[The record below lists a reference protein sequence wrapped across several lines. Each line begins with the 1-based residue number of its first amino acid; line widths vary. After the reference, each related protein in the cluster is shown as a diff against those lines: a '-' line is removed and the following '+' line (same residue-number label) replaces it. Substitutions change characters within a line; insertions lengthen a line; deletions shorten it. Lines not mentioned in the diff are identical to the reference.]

1 MAIALERIAEEAE
14 QLTGRLSLRNLE
26 LEWLPEELF
35 ALTHLQELDL
45 GADWWKDYVG
55 SKICA
60 QQHRF
65 SSFGLLR
72 TLKISATDIADLF
85 LLNDLNG
92 LQQLDCSRT
101 SVSDLSP
108 LGGLSGLQ
116 QLNCSRTS
124 VSDLSPLNGLSGL
137 QRLDCSYTSVSDLSP
152 LNGLSGMQQ
161 LDCSG
166 TSVSD
171 LSPLNDLN
179 GLQQLDCSGT
189 SVSDLSPL
197 SGLNSFQ
204 QLNCFNTPVSDLSPL
219 SGLNSLQRLDCSHM
233 PVSDLSPLSDLNSL
247 QRLDCSYT
255 SVSDLSPLNDL
266 NGLQQLDCSGT
277 SMSDLSPLSGL
288 NSLQQLICFNTPVS
302 DLSPLSGLN
311 SLQQLIC
318 FNTPVSDLSPLS
330 GLSGLQRLDCSGT
343 PVSDLSPLS
352 GLSGLQRLDCSHIP
366 VSDLSPLSGLSGLQ
380 ELDCSDTSVGDLSPL
395 SGLSGLQEL
404 NCSDTSVSD
413 LSPLSGL
420 GGLQELYLCN
430 VEIPGIPTAGV
441 LSQDPY
447 DNCLD
452 RLRAHWADLAV
463 GEEAVPTVK
472 LLLLGNG
479 RVGKTQIARKLA
491 GLPFESESVST
502 HGIRIG
508 RIDLDGES
516 QIRLHVWDFG
526 GQDIY
531 HGAHALFLSSPALLA
546 VVWAREVEDEP
557 THTYG
562 GLEFR
567 NQRLPYWLA
576 VAHHQ
581 GHRYSPRL
589 VIQTRCER
597 KDQEEARPPA
607 PDELLDAP
615 DRYCDILRV
624 SAKTER
630 RFDALRECLRDA
642 VDWMRDPDRLGVAKV
657 GAGRLRVQRRLEQMR
672 DEDEARPPAE
682 RRHRLLTMEAFTDI
696 CAEKDDVSSPEALL
710 VWLDAEGTVFHRP
723 GLFHNHV
730 VLDQNWA
737 LEAIYAVFD
746 RDRGAL
752 QQIRNNNGRFTR
764 DLLDRLVWADHL
776 SADREL
782 FVSMMLSCGICFNH
796 REFPDGRERVVEYIA
811 PDLLPAE
818 DSVRD
823 DLGGL
828 WDEELP
834 TEQAVFR
841 YPLLHDGLIR
851 TIMAEIG
858 EKAGDRALYWK
869 GGLCG
874 YEKTCGS
881 RLRIEQVPT
890 GPESWQGEIR
900 VRTQKGQA
908 ALLLDRLIEVV
919 ERAQSRIGLRAEN
932 VDHPKRSKPERE
944 ETPLVFEKPPQQ
956 GPECFVSYS
965 WGDDSPEGREHTKLI
980 DDLCAKAK
988 ERGHIIRRD
997 KNELKIGDSITDF
1010 MRRIGAGDR
1019 IFVILSKGYL
1029 ESPNCMFELSEIW
1042 RTSCQDSGDF
1052 LKRVRVY
1059 IVPGFSIRKAVDRVK
1074 WGAYWEAEFEE
1085 LNSFAQSGATKL
1097 GQDGMNELRRMQT
1110 YYLNVAD
1117 ILATMNSILRP
1128 GNLEELLAYGFDDPP
1143 A

>member
-1 MAIALERIAEEAE
+1 MVIALERIAEEAE
-14 QLTGRLSLRNLE
+14 QRTGRLSLRNLE

-45 GADWWKDYVG
+45 GADWWDDFVG
-55 SKICA
+55 NKIRA

-72 TLKISATDIADLF
+72 ILITDASDITSLIP
-85 LLNDLNG
+85 LSGLNSLQHLN
-92 LQQLDCSRT
+92 CSDT

-108 LGGLSGLQ
+108 LIGLSSLQ
-116 QLNCSRTS
+116 HF
-124 VSDLSPLNGLSGL
+124 
-137 QRLDCSYTSVSDLSP
+137 DCSA
-152 LNGLSGMQQ
+152 
-161 LDCSG
+161 
-166 TSVSD
+166 
-171 LSPLNDLN
+171 
-179 GLQQLDCSGT
+179 T

-197 SGLNSFQ
+197 SGLNGLQ
-204 QLNCFNTPVSDLSPL
+204 QLNC
-219 SGLNSLQRLDCSHM
+219 SGSS
-233 PVSDLSPLSDLNSL
+233 
-247 QRLDCSYT
+247 
-255 SVSDLSPLNDL
+255 
-266 NGLQQLDCSGT
+266 
-277 SMSDLSPLSGL
+277 
-288 NSLQQLICFNTPVS
+288 
-302 DLSPLSGLN
+302 
-311 SLQQLIC
+311 
-318 FNTPVSDLSPLS
+318 
-330 GLSGLQRLDCSGT
+330 
-343 PVSDLSPLS
+343 
-352 GLSGLQRLDCSHIP
+352 

-380 ELDCSDTSVGDLSPL
+380 ELDCSAMSVSDLSPLSGLNGLQKLSCSATSVSDLSPL
-395 SGLSGLQEL
+395 SGLSGLQQLSFSGTSVSGLSPLSGLSGLQQLFFSGTSVNDLSPLSGLNGLQHL
-404 NCSDTSVSD
+404 NCSETSVSD
-413 LSPLSGL
+413 LSPLCGLNGLQRLNCSGTSVSDLSQLSGLNGLQHLNCSGTSVSDLSPL
-420 GGLQELYLCN
+420 GGLSGLQQLYCSSTSVSDLSPLIGLNSLQHLDCSNTALSDLSPLSGLSSLKRLYLWN

-441 LSQDPY
+441 LSQEPY
-447 DNCLD
+447 DDCLD
-452 RLRAHWADLAV
+452 RLCAHWADLIKA
-463 GEEAVPTVK
+463 GEEVVPTVK

-567 NQRLPYWLA
+567 NQPLPYWLA

-607 PDELLDAP
+607 PDELLNAP

-624 SAKTER
+624 SAETGR
-630 RFDALRECLRDA
+630 RFDALRDCLRDA
-642 VDWMRDPDRLGVAKV
+642 VGWMRDPDRLGVAKV

-682 RRHRLLTMEAFTDI
+682 RRHRLLTMEAFTAI

-710 VWLDAEGTVFHRP
+710 VWLDAEGTVFYRP

-752 QQIRNNNGRFTR
+752 QQIRHNNGRFTR
-764 DLLDRLVWADHL
+764 DLLDRLVWEDHL
-776 SADREL
+776 PADREL
-782 FVSMMLSCGICFNH
+782 FVSMMLSCGICFKH
-796 REFPDGRERVVEYIA
+796 REIPDGRERVVEYIA

-818 DSVRD
+818 DSVRA

-828 WDEELP
+828 WDEDQP

-874 YEKTCGS
+874 YEKICGS

-890 GPESWQGEIR
+890 GPEPWQGEIR

-908 ALLLDRLIEVV
+908 ALLLDRLIEIV

-944 ETPLVFEKPPQQ
+944 EIPLVFDKPPQQ
-956 GPECFVSYS
+956 ETAPAGPNWYVSYAWS
-965 WGDDSPEGREHTKLI
+965 DDSPEGRAHTTFI
-980 DDLCAKAK
+980 NDLCAKAK
-988 ERGHIIRRD
+988 ERGRIIRRD
-997 KNELKIGDSITDF
+997 KEELRVGDSLTAF

-1019 IFVILSKGYL
+1019 IFVILSDRYL
-1029 ESPNCMFELSEIW
+1029 RSPNCMFELSEIW
-1042 RTSCQDSGDF
+1042 RTSRFENAAF
-1052 LKRVRVY
+1052 LDRVRVY
-1059 IVPGFSIRKAVDRVK
+1059 VTPDVSLRAAKDRAK
-1074 WGAYWEAEFEE
+1074 WAIHWKKEYDE
-1085 LNSFAQSGATKL
+1085 LNEIAQTHGPTAL
-1097 GQDGMNELRRMQT
+1097 GEDGNAELRRMQT

-1128 GNLEELLAYGFDDPP
+1128 GNLEELVQYGFDDPP

>member
-14 QLTGRLSLRNLE
+14 RRTGRLSLRNLE
-26 LEWLPEELF
+26 LEWLPDELF
-35 ALTHLQELDL
+35 ALTHLQELEL
-45 GADWWKDYVG
+45 GADWWENYAG
-55 SKICA
+55 NKISA
-60 QQHRF
+60 QKHRF

-72 TLKISATDIADLF
+72 TLRISASDIADLA

-92 LQQLDCSRT
+92 LQHLDCSRT

-108 LGGLSGLQ
+108 LSGLSSLR
-116 QLNCSRTS
+116 QLFCSSTS
-124 VSDLSPLNGLSGL
+124 VSDLSPLNGLNGL
-137 QRLDCSYTSVSDLSP
+137 QKLSCYATSVSDLSP
-152 LNGLSGMQQ
+152 LRGLIGLQHLDCALTLVSDLSPLRSLSGLQH
-161 LDCSG
+161 LDCSV

-171 LSPLNDLN
+171 LSPLRGLVN
-179 GLQQLDCSGT
+179 LQQ
-189 SVSDLSPL
+189 
-197 SGLNSFQ
+197 
-204 QLNCFNTPVSDLSPL
+204 
-219 SGLNSLQRLDCSHM
+219 
-233 PVSDLSPLSDLNSL
+233 
-247 QRLDCSYT
+247 
-255 SVSDLSPLNDL
+255 
-266 NGLQQLDCSGT
+266 
-277 SMSDLSPLSGL
+277 
-288 NSLQQLICFNTPVS
+288 
-302 DLSPLSGLN
+302 
-311 SLQQLIC
+311 
-318 FNTPVSDLSPLS
+318 
-330 GLSGLQRLDCSGT
+330 
-343 PVSDLSPLS
+343 
-352 GLSGLQRLDCSHIP
+352 
-366 VSDLSPLSGLSGLQ
+366 
-380 ELDCSDTSVGDLSPL
+380 
-395 SGLSGLQEL
+395 
-404 NCSDTSVSD
+404 
-413 LSPLSGL
+413 
-420 GGLQELYLCN
+420 LYLCN

-452 RLRAHWADLAV
+452 RLRSHWADLAA

-491 GLPFESESVST
+491 GLPFEAESVST

-546 VVWAREVEDEP
+546 VVWAREVENKP
-557 THTYG
+557 THEYG

-567 NQRLPYWLA
+567 NQPLPYWLA

-607 PDELLDAP
+607 PDELLNAP

-630 RFDALRECLRDA
+630 RFDTLKECLRDA
-642 VDWMRDPDRLGVAKV
+642 VDWMRDPERLGVAKV

-682 RRHRLLTMEAFTDI
+682 RLHRLLTMEAFTAI

-723 GLFHNHV
+723 GLFHNNV

-752 QQIRNNNGRFTR
+752 QQIRHHNGRFTR
-764 DLLDRLVWADHL
+764 DLLDRLVWEDHL
-776 SADREL
+776 PADREL
-782 FVSMMLSCGICFNH
+782 FVSMMLSCGICFKH
-796 REFPDGRERVVEYIA
+796 REIPDGRERVVEYIA
-811 PDLLPAE
+811 PDLLPAA
-818 DSVRD
+818 DSIRD

-828 WDEELP
+828 WDEDLP
-834 TEQAVFR
+834 AEQAVFR

-881 RLRIEQVPT
+881 RMRIEQVPT
-890 GPESWQGEIR
+890 GPEPWQGEIR

-908 ALLLDRLIEVV
+908 TLLLDRLIEVV
-919 ERAQSRIGLRAEN
+919 ERAQSRIGLRAED

-944 ETPLVFEKPPQQ
+944 EIPLVFDKPPQR
-956 GPECFVSYS
+956 PECFVSYS

-980 DDLCAKAK
+980 DDLCTKAK

-1059 IVPGFSIRKAVDRVK
+1059 IVPGLSIRKAVDRVK
-1074 WGAYWEAEFEE
+1074 WGAYWEAEFKE
-1085 LNSFAQSGATKL
+1085 LNSFTQDGATKL

>member
-14 QLTGRLSLRNLE
+14 QRTGRLSLRNLE

-45 GADWWKDYVG
+45 GADWWNDYVG
-55 SKICA
+55 NKICA

-65 SSFGLLR
+65 SSFGFLR
-72 TLKISATDIADLF
+72 TLIINASDIADLVLF
-85 LLNDLNG
+85 DGLTG

-108 LGGLSGLQ
+108 LRGQSGLQ
-116 QLNCSRTS
+116 QL
-124 VSDLSPLNGLSGL
+124 D
-137 QRLDCSYTSVSDLSP
+137 
-152 LNGLSGMQQ
+152 
-161 LDCSG
+161 
-166 TSVSD
+166 
-171 LSPLNDLN
+171 
-179 GLQQLDCSGT
+179 
-189 SVSDLSPL
+189 
-197 SGLNSFQ
+197 
-204 QLNCFNTPVSDLSPL
+204 
-219 SGLNSLQRLDCSHM
+219 
-233 PVSDLSPLSDLNSL
+233 
-247 QRLDCSYT
+247 
-255 SVSDLSPLNDL
+255 
-266 NGLQQLDCSGT
+266 
-277 SMSDLSPLSGL
+277 
-288 NSLQQLICFNTPVS
+288 
-302 DLSPLSGLN
+302 
-311 SLQQLIC
+311 
-318 FNTPVSDLSPLS
+318 
-330 GLSGLQRLDCSGT
+330 
-343 PVSDLSPLS
+343 
-352 GLSGLQRLDCSHIP
+352 
-366 VSDLSPLSGLSGLQ
+366 
-380 ELDCSDTSVGDLSPL
+380 
-395 SGLSGLQEL
+395 
-404 NCSDTSVSD
+404 CSDTSVSD

-420 GGLQELYLCN
+420 SGLQQLDCSHTSVSDLSPLGGLTSLQELDCSVTSVNDLSPLSGLNGLQELDCSHTSVSDLSPLGGLSSLQELDCSVTSMNDLSPLSGLNGLQQLNCSHTSVSDLSPLRGLNGLQQLVCIGTSVSDLSPLRGLNGLQQLVCIGTSVSDLSPLRGLNGLQELDCSDTSVNDLSPLGGLNGLQQLNCSHTSVSDLSPLRGLNGLQQLDCTGTSVNDLSPLGGLSSLQQLNCSNTSVSDLSPLSGLSSLKRLYLWN

-441 LSQDPY
+441 LSQSRFN
-447 DNCLD
+447 NCLD
-452 RLRAHWADLAV
+452 RLRAHWADLAA

-491 GLPFESESVST
+491 GLPFESDSVST

-508 RIDLDGES
+508 RIDLDGGS

-557 THTYG
+557 THEYG

-567 NQRLPYWLA
+567 NQPLPYWLA
-576 VAHHQ
+576 VAHHH

-597 KDQEEARPPA
+597 KEQEEARPPA
-607 PDELLDAP
+607 PDALLNAP
-615 DRYCDILRV
+615 DRYCDILKV
-624 SAKTER
+624 SAQTGR
-630 RFDALRECLRDA
+630 RFDALKECLRDA
-642 VDWMRDPDRLGVAKV
+642 VDWMRDPERLGVAKV

-682 RRHRLLTMEAFTDI
+682 RRHRLLTMEAFTAI

-776 SADREL
+776 PADREL
-782 FVSMMLSCGICFNH
+782 FISMMLSCGICFKH
-796 REFPDGRERVVEYIA
+796 REIPDGRERVVEYIA

-828 WDEELP
+828 WDEDLP

-919 ERAQSRIGLRAEN
+919 ERAQSRIGLRAGD
-932 VDHPKRSKPERE
+932 VDHPKPSKPERE
-944 ETPLVFEKPPQQ
+944 ETPLVFDKPPQQ
-956 GPECFVSYS
+956 ETAPAGPNWYVSYA
-965 WGDDSPEGREHTKLI
+965 WGDDSPEGREHTTFI

-988 ERGHIIRRD
+988 ERGRIIRRD
-997 KNELKIGDSITDF
+997 KEELRVGDSLTAF
-1010 MRRIGAGDR
+1010 MRRIGGGDR
-1019 IFVILSKGYL
+1019 IFVILSDRYL
-1029 ESPNCMFELSEIW
+1029 RSPNCMFELSEIW
-1042 RTSCQDSGDF
+1042 RTSRFEGAAF
-1052 LKRVRVY
+1052 LDRVRVY
-1059 IVPGFSIRKAVDRVK
+1059 VTPDVSLRAAKDRAK
-1074 WGAYWEAEFEE
+1074 WAIHWKKEYDE
-1085 LNSFAQSGATKL
+1085 LNDIAQAHGPTAL
-1097 GQDGMNELRRMQT
+1097 GEDGNAELRRMQT

>member
-1 MAIALERIAEEAE
+1 MVRAVELMVTEKTPKKDGMAIALERIAEEAE
-14 QLTGRLSLRNLE
+14 QRTGRLSLRNLE
-26 LEWLPEELF
+26 LEWLPDELF

-45 GADWWKDYVG
+45 GADWGEDYDGNKV
-55 SKICA
+55 SA
-60 QQHRF
+60 QQDRF
-65 SSFGLLR
+65 PSFGLLR
-72 TLKISATDIADLF
+72 TLIIDASDIADLV
-85 LLNDLNG
+85 LLDGLNGLQQLDCSFTSVSDLSPLNGLNSLQQLNCSGTSVSDLSPLNGLRGLQHLECSFTSVSDLSPLGGLNGLQQLICFNTPVSDLSPLKGLRGLQQLDCFGTSVRDLSPLKGLRG

-108 LGGLSGLQ
+108 LSG
-116 QLNCSRTS
+116 
-124 VSDLSPLNGLSGL
+124 
-137 QRLDCSYTSVSDLSP
+137 
-152 LNGLSGMQQ
+152 
-161 LDCSG
+161 
-166 TSVSD
+166 
-171 LSPLNDLN
+171 LN
-179 GLQQLDCSGT
+179 GLQHLKCSGT
-189 SVSDLSPL
+189 
-197 SGLNSFQ
+197 
-204 QLNCFNTPVSDLSPL
+204 T
-219 SGLNSLQRLDCSHM
+219 
-233 PVSDLSPLSDLNSL
+233 
-247 QRLDCSYT
+247 
-255 SVSDLSPLNDL
+255 
-266 NGLQQLDCSGT
+266 
-277 SMSDLSPLSGL
+277 
-288 NSLQQLICFNTPVS
+288 
-302 DLSPLSGLN
+302 
-311 SLQQLIC
+311 
-318 FNTPVSDLSPLS
+318 VSDLSPLS
-330 GLSGLQRLDCSGT
+330 GLSGLQQLDCSST
-343 PVSDLSPLS
+343 S
-352 GLSGLQRLDCSHIP
+352 

-380 ELDCSDTSVGDLSPL
+380 ELSCSVTPVSNLSPL
-395 SGLSGLQEL
+395 SGLS
-404 NCSDTSVSD
+404 S
-413 LSPLSGL
+413 
-420 GGLQELYLCN
+420 LQELYLYN

-441 LSQDPY
+441 LSQEPH

-452 RLRAHWADLAV
+452 RLRAHWADLAA

-508 RIDLDGES
+508 RVDLDGES

-567 NQRLPYWLA
+567 NQPLPYWLA

-607 PDELLDAP
+607 PDELLNAP

-630 RFDALRECLRDA
+630 RFDALRDCLRDA

-682 RRHRLLTMEAFTDI
+682 RRHRLLTMEAFTAI

-710 VWLDAEGTVFHRP
+710 VWLDAEGTLFHRP

-752 QQIRNNNGRFTR
+752 QQIRHNNGRFTR

-776 SADREL
+776 PADREL
-782 FVSMMLSCGICFNH
+782 FVSMMLSCGICFQH
-796 REFPDGRERVVEYIA
+796 REIQDGWERVVEYIA

-834 TEQAVFR
+834 TEQAVIR

-890 GPESWQGEIR
+890 GPEPWQGEIR

-944 ETPLVFEKPPQQ
+944 ETPLVFDKPPQ

-965 WGDDSPEGREHTKLI
+965 WGDDSPEGKEHTKLI

-1042 RTSCQDSGDF
+1042 RTSCQDRGDF

-1059 IVPGFSIRKAVDRVK
+1059 IVPGVSIRKAVDRVK

-1085 LNSFAQSGATKL
+1085 LNSFTQNGATKL

-1128 GNLEELLAYGFDDPP
+1128 GNLRELLDYGFEDPP

>member
-14 QLTGRLSLRNLE
+14 QRTGRLSLRNLG

-45 GADWWKDYVG
+45 GCDFWERDTG
-55 SKICA
+55 RNLIDA
-60 QQHRF
+60 QHSRF
-65 SSFGLLR
+65 TIFRSLEELVIEWTDLSSL
-72 TLKISATDIADLF
+72 SALSELT
-85 LLNDLNG
+85 G
-92 LQQLDCSRT
+92 LQT
-101 SVSDLSP
+101 
-108 LGGLSGLQ
+108 
-116 QLNCSRTS
+116 LNCSETS
-124 VSDLSPLNGLSGL
+124 I
-137 QRLDCSYTSVSDLSP
+137 R
-152 LNGLSGMQQ
+152 
-161 LDCSG
+161 
-166 TSVSD
+166 
-171 LSPLNDLN
+171 
-179 GLQQLDCSGT
+179 
-189 SVSDLSPL
+189 DLSPL
-197 SGLNSFQ
+197 SGL
-204 QLNCFNTPVSDLSPL
+204 T
-219 SGLNSLQRLDCSHM
+219 GLE
-233 PVSDLSPLSDLNSL
+233 
-247 QRLDCSYT
+247 T
-255 SVSDLSPLNDL
+255 
-266 NGLQQLDCSGT
+266 
-277 SMSDLSPLSGL
+277 
-288 NSLQQLICFNTPVS
+288 
-302 DLSPLSGLN
+302 
-311 SLQQLIC
+311 
-318 FNTPVSDLSPLS
+318 
-330 GLSGLQRLDCSGT
+330 
-343 PVSDLSPLS
+343 
-352 GLSGLQRLDCSHIP
+352 
-366 VSDLSPLSGLSGLQ
+366 
-380 ELDCSDTSVGDLSPL
+380 
-395 SGLSGLQEL
+395 L

-420 GGLQELYLCN
+420 ICLETLRCSGTSVSDLSPLSGLICLETLNCSKTSVSDLSPLSELTGLQTLICFSTSVSDLSPLFGLIGLETVNCFNTSVNDLSPLSGLTGLQTLICSTTSVSDLSSLSGLTGLRALICFNTSVSDLSPLSRLVCLETLRCSDTLVSDLSPLSGLICLQELDCSGTSVSDLSPLSVMSGLQKLYCSGTSVSDLSPLSVLSGLQELYCSGTSVSDLSPLAELPGLQSLFLHG

-441 LSQDPY
+441 LSQNPY
-447 DNCLD
+447 ENCLD
-452 RLRAHWADLAV
+452 RLRAHWADLAA
-463 GEEAVPTVK
+463 GEETVPTVK

-491 GLPFESESVST
+491 GLPFETESVST

-567 NQRLPYWLA
+567 NQPLPYWLA

-597 KDQEEARPPA
+597 KEQEEARPPA
-607 PDELLDAP
+607 PGELLDAP
-615 DRYCDILRV
+615 GRYCNTLKV
-624 SAKTER
+624 SAKTGR
-630 RFDALRECLRDA
+630 SFDTLRDCLRDA
-642 VDWMRDPDRLGVAKV
+642 VDWMRDPERLGVAKV

-682 RRHRLLTMEAFTDI
+682 RRHRLLTMEAFTVI

-710 VWLDAEGTVFHRP
+710 VWLDAEGTVFYRR

-752 QQIRNNNGRFTR
+752 QQIRHHNGRFTR
-764 DLLDRLVWADHL
+764 DLLDRLVWEDHL
-776 SADREL
+776 PADREL
-782 FVSMMLSCGICFNH
+782 FISMMLSCGICFKH
-796 REFPDGRERVVEYIA
+796 REIPDGRERVVEYIA
-811 PDLLPAE
+811 PDLLPAA

-823 DLGGL
+823 DLGAM
-828 WDEELP
+828 WDEDLP
-834 TEQAVFR
+834 AEQAVFR

-890 GPESWQGEIR
+890 GPEPWQGEIR

-908 ALLLDRLIEVV
+908 ALLLDRLIEIV
-919 ERAQSRIGLRAEN
+919 ERAQSRIGLRAEDM
-932 VDHPKRSKPERE
+932 DHPKRSKPERE
-944 ETPLVFEKPPQQ
+944 EIPLVFDKPPQQ
-956 GPECFVSYS
+956 ETAPAGPNWYVSYA
-965 WGDDSPEGREHTKLI
+965 WGDDSPEGKAHTTFI

-988 ERGHIIRRD
+988 ERGRTIRRD
-997 KNELKIGDSITDF
+997 KDELKVGDSLTAF

-1019 IFVILSKGYL
+1019 IFVILSDRYL
-1029 ESPNCMFELSEIW
+1029 RSPNCMFELSEIW
-1042 RTSCQDSGDF
+1042 RTSRFEGAAF
-1052 LKRVRVY
+1052 LDRVRVY
-1059 IVPGFSIRKAVDRVK
+1059 VTPDVSLRAAKDRAK
-1074 WGAYWEAEFEE
+1074 WAIHWKKEYDE
-1085 LNSFAQSGATKL
+1085 LNEIAQTHGPTAL
-1097 GQDGMNELRRMQT
+1097 GEDGNAELRRMQT

-1128 GNLEELLAYGFDDPP
+1128 GNLGELLDYGFDDPP